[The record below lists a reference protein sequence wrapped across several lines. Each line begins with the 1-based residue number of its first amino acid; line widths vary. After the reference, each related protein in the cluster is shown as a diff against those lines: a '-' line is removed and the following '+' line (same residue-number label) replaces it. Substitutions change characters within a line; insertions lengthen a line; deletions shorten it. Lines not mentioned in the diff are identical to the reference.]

1 MDYRAVCLDV
11 CELAREAGA
20 YIARQRE
27 RFTFSDVEFKG
38 AQNLVSYVD
47 KQTERTLVERLKAL
61 VPEAEFVTEEGTVS
75 AAGGASRLKWIVDP
89 LDGTT
94 NFVHDFSPYCVS
106 IALMDED
113 ELTAGVVYEVTR
125 DELFYAWRGSYAY
138 LNGQRIR
145 VSATDKLE
153 NALIAIGF
161 SYAALN
167 KTDGFVDSLVHF
179 QNTTNG
185 IRRVGSAAADLAYVA
200 CGRCDAFYHTGLS
213 PWDVAAGVLI
223 ARQAGARITDYAGG
237 DDYLFGRQ
245 IIACTPNIY
254 EDFKQKV
261 R

>member
-94 NFVHDFSPYCVS
+94 NFVHGLSPYCGR
-106 IALMDED
+106 
-113 ELTAGVVYEVTR
+113 AGR
-125 DELFYAWRGSYAY
+125 RS
-138 LNGQRIR
+138 RIR
-145 VSATDKLE
+145 GDPRRDVLCLAR
-153 NALIAIGF
+153 
-161 SYAALN
+161 
-167 KTDGFVDSLVHF
+167 LV
-179 QNTTNG
+179 
-185 IRRVGSAAADLAYVA
+185 
-200 CGRCDAFYHTGLS
+200 CLS
-213 PWDVAAGVLI
+213 E
-223 ARQAGARITDYAGG
+223 R
-237 DDYLFGRQ
+237 
-245 IIACTPNIY
+245 
-254 EDFKQKV
+254 
-261 R
+261 

>member
-94 NFVHDFSPYCVS
+94 NFVHGLSPYCVS
-106 IALMDED
+106 IALTEED
-113 ELTAGVVYEVTR
+113 EPVVGVVYEVTR
-125 DELFYAWRGSYAY
+125 DEMFYAWRGSYAY
-138 LNGQRIR
+138 LNGERIV
-145 VSATDKLE
+145 VSQTDRLE
-153 NALIAIGF
+153 NSLIAI
-161 SYAALN
+161 
-167 KTDGFVDSLVHF
+167 
-179 QNTTNG
+179 
-185 IRRVGSAAADLAYVA
+185 
-200 CGRCDAFYHTGLS
+200 
-213 PWDVAAGVLI
+213 
-223 ARQAGARITDYAGG
+223 
-237 DDYLFGRQ
+237 
-245 IIACTPNIY
+245 
-254 EDFKQKV
+254 
-261 R
+261 

>member
-94 NFVHDFSPYCVS
+94 NFVHGLSPYCVS
-106 IALMDED
+106 IALTEED
-113 ELTAGVVYEVTR
+113 EPVVGVVYEVTR
-125 DELFYAWRGSYAY
+125 DEMFYAWRGSYAY
-138 LNGQRIR
+138 LNGERIV
-145 VSATDKLE
+145 VSQTDRLE
-153 NALIAIGF
+153 NSLIAIGF
-161 SYAALN
+161 AYGTVSKTALAIVSYAFRIRPTACAVWGRRLPIWP
-167 KTDGFVDSLVHF
+167 TWPAVASTLSSMRACRRGMSRRGPWSLC
-179 QNTTNG
+179 
-185 IRRVGSAAADLAYVA
+185 RP
-200 CGRCDAFYHTGLS
+200 GRG
-213 PWDVAAGVLI
+213 
-223 ARQAGARITDYAGG
+223 
-237 DDYLFGRQ
+237 
-245 IIACTPNIY
+245 
-254 EDFKQKV
+254 
-261 R
+261 

>member
-94 NFVHDFSPYCVS
+94 ISCTGFRPIASVS
-106 IALMDED
+106 
-113 ELTAGVVYEVTR
+113 R
-125 DELFYAWRGSYAY
+125 
-138 LNGQRIR
+138 
-145 VSATDKLE
+145 
-153 NALIAIGF
+153 
-161 SYAALN
+161 
-167 KTDGFVDSLVHF
+167 
-179 QNTTNG
+179 
-185 IRRVGSAAADLAYVA
+185 
-200 CGRCDAFYHTGLS
+200 
-213 PWDVAAGVLI
+213 
-223 ARQAGARITDYAGG
+223 
-237 DDYLFGRQ
+237 
-245 IIACTPNIY
+245 
-254 EDFKQKV
+254 
-261 R
+261 